1 MKKYF
6 LPALA
11 IPVSQEKHITLQL
24 IGTEND
30 QIVSLQYKDGENQLI
45 YINNDENSNSDNWD
59 VFTTWD
65 FFSA

>member
-45 YINNDENSNSDNWD
+45 YINNDENSNSDN
-59 VFTTWD
+59 
-65 FFSA
+65 